1 MSPIVETVEGSA
13 TAAARQETAAPPDI
27 GATAYSVPIKHLRAT
42 AQRASVLLWWLS
54 PALLFLLWCVAGE
67 RHWFAPQ
74 LVVPPQKVFHT
85 FRSLAAAG
93 ELWDNLSIT
102 LRRLAIGFVWGSVTG
117 VACGALLAVSRTF
130 SDYVRPLFDIL
141 RQVPTLTLIPV
152 LILLIGID
160 EPLKILV
167 VAKAVFFPVALA
179 TCGGIEN
186 VPRDLVEMAKHYGLG
201 RAALFRAVLLPS
213 AIPSLLTGVRIAVA
227 RSWLALVA
235 VELLSADSGI
245 GEMMEMAR
253 QMLRIDVVMVD
264 VIAIGLIG
272 FALDQ
277 SIALVQ
283 RRMLRWQL
291 SRR

>member
-1 MSPIVETVEGSA
+1 MSPTAETVEDASA
-13 TAAARQETAAPPDI
+13 QQAAGTSTPAARAGAFRGRSFAARLR
-27 GATAYSVPIKHLRAT
+27 SVARRFSA
-42 AQRASVLLWWLS
+42 LLWWVS
-54 PALLFLLWCVAGE
+54 PALLFLLWWYVGA

-74 LVVPPQKVFHT
+74 LVVPPQTVYRT
-85 FRSLAAAG
+85 FSVLAAG
-93 ELWDNLSIT
+93 DDLWANLLIT
-102 LRRLAIGFVWGSVTG
+102 LRRLATGFVWGSLTG
-117 VACGALLAVSRTF
+117 LACGALLAVSRTF
-130 SDYVRPLFDIL
+130 SDYVRPLFDVL

-160 EPLKILV
+160 EPLKVVV

-179 TCGGIEN
+179 TYGGIEG
-186 VPRDLVEMAKHYGLG
+186 VPRDLVEMARHYGLG
-201 RAALFRAVLLPS
+201 RAALFREVLLPS
-213 AIPSLLTGVRIAVA
+213 AVPSLLTGIRIAVA

-264 VIAIGLIG
+264 VIAIGMIG

-283 RRMLRWQL
+283 RRMLRWQM
-291 SRR
+291 SNR

>member
-1 MSPIVETVEGSA
+1 M
-13 TAAARQETAAPPDI
+13 
-27 GATAYSVPIKHLRAT
+27 
-42 AQRASVLLWWLS
+42 
-54 PALLFLLWCVAGE
+54 LFLLWWYASAQ
-67 RHWFAPQ
+67 HWFAPQ
-74 LVVPPQKVFHT
+74 LLVPPHKVYDT
-85 FRSLAAAG
+85 FSTLAAG
-93 ELWDNLSIT
+93 GDLQDNLLIT
-102 LRRLAIGFVWGSVTG
+102 LRRLAIGFVWGG
-117 VACGALLAVSRTF
+117 LLGIACGTLLAVNRVF

-141 RQVPTLTLIPV
+141 RQVPTLTLIPI

-160 EPLKILV
+160 EPLKVVV

-179 TCGGIEN
+179 TYGGVQG
-186 VPRDLVEMAKHYGLG
+186 VPRDLVEMARHYGLG
-201 RAALFRAVLLPS
+201 RLALLRDVLLPS
-213 AIPSLLTGVRIAVA
+213 AVPSLLTGIRIAMA

-253 QMLRIDVVMVD
+253 QMLRIDIVMVD

-283 RRMLRWQL
+283 RRVLRWQTPN
-291 SRR
+291 R

>member
-1 MSPIVETVEGSA
+1 MRALRRMSQTADTVVD
-13 TAAARQETAAPPDI
+13 AAASNPSIPSTPSAAF
-27 GATAYSVPIKHLRAT
+27 AQARALT
-42 AQRASVLLWWLS
+42 RRVSWLLWWVS
-54 PALLFLLWCVAGE
+54 PALLFLLWWYASA

-74 LVVPPQKVFHT
+74 LLVPPYKVYDT
-85 FRSLAAAG
+85 FRTLAAG
-93 ELWDNLSIT
+93 GDLQDNLLIT
-102 LRRLAIGFVWGSVTG
+102 LRRLATGFAWGCLSGIV
-117 VACGALLAVSRTF
+117 CGTLLAVNRTF

-141 RQVPTLTLIPV
+141 RQVPTLTLIPI

-160 EPLKILV
+160 EPLKVVV

-179 TCGGIEN
+179 TYGGVQG
-186 VPRDLVEMAKHYGLG
+186 VPRDLIEMARHYGLG
-201 RAALFRAVLLPS
+201 RAGLLHDVLLPS
-213 AIPSLLTGVRIAVA
+213 AIPSLLTGIRIAIA

-253 QMLRIDVVMVD
+253 QMLRIDIVMVD

-272 FALDQ
+272 FTLDQ

-283 RRMLRWQL
+283 RRVLRWQTPN
-291 SRR
+291 R

>member
-1 MSPIVETVEGSA
+1 MSQTVDTVAG
-13 TAAARQETAAPPDI
+13 AAASTRPTPTLITQTRAGAA
-27 GATAYSVPIKHLRAT
+27 SRVRAL
-42 AQRASVLLWWLS
+42 AHRASSLLWWVS
-54 PALLFLLWCVAGE
+54 PAMLFLLWWYASAQ
-67 RHWFAPQ
+67 HWFAPQ
-74 LVVPPQKVFHT
+74 LLVPPHKVYDT
-85 FRSLAAAG
+85 FGTLAAG
-93 ELWDNLSIT
+93 GDLQDNLLIT
-102 LRRLAIGFVWGSVTG
+102 LRRLATGFVWGG
-117 VACGALLAVSRTF
+117 LLGIACGTLLAVNRVF

-141 RQVPTLTLIPV
+141 RQVPTLTLIPI

-160 EPLKILV
+160 EPLKVVV

-179 TCGGIEN
+179 TYGGVQG
-186 VPRDLVEMAKHYGLG
+186 VPRDLVEMARHYGLG
-201 RAALFRAVLLPS
+201 RLALLRDVLLPS
-213 AIPSLLTGVRIAVA
+213 AVPSLLTGIRIAMA

-253 QMLRIDVVMVD
+253 QMLRIDIVMVD

-283 RRMLRWQL
+283 RRVLRWQAPN
-291 SRR
+291 R